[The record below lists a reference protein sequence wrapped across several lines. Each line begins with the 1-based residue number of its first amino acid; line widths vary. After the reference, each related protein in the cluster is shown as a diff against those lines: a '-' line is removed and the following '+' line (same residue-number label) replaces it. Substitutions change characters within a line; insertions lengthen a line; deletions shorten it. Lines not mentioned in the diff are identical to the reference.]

1 MTDTKSRTIYLAKS
15 VLISYLITLFLLL
28 VTSFL
33 MLQTG
38 ISGGVISIAIVI
50 IYILSVFS
58 GSFYMGKHVE
68 QKRYLWG
75 LFAAL
80 IYFIVY
86 IIISLIT
93 KGDTP
98 IDLFDYVKTLIIIIC
113 SGMLGGMLS

>member
-15 VLISYLITLFLLL
+15 VLLSYLVTLFLLL
-28 VTSFL
+28 ITSFL

-38 ISGGVISIAIVI
+38 MSGSAVSIAVVVI
-50 IYILSVFS
+50 YMISVFS

-75 LFAAL
+75 LITAL

-93 KGDTP
+93 KGNTS
-98 IDLFDYVKTLIIIIC
+98 IDLFDYVKTFIIIIC